1 MSNKKT
7 IKDRLDDAV
16 DDSIKQISG
25 TDATFL
31 YTDFSS
37 SPMHIG
43 SLTIVEGSLKFED
56 FKAIIASKL
65 HLIPKFRQRLLK
77 VPLNLDYPYWVDDP
91 NFNLDL
97 HLNRIKLPDPADWE
111 TLREVTSSIFS
122 DALDK
127 RRPLWSL
134 TFIEGLDE
142 ISQIPKGSV
151 AILLKIHHVMIDG
164 KSGVGVMSV
173 LFDQNQENK
182 HKPAPEPKPYNPEPL
197 PDDISLLLKSSYN
210 FLKDPLKVPKVIS
223 ETAFSVIKDQAA
235 KSMMGKKE
243 FDRKNF
249 SVPKTIFNESV
260 SPKKTWGTA
269 ILSFDRIYN
278 LKQIMGVTV
287 NDVILAIC
295 GGAIRKYLLEKDK
308 LPSQSLVANVPISV
322 RKKGGENK
330 MDNQISSMLV
340 QIGTHIEDPIERLK
354 FIQEVTDIGKIKN
367 KADGAKKLLQM
378 ANMAPF
384 GLANL
389 AANVYTT
396 YNIKDLHRPP
406 FNVTISNVPGPRN
419 MLYIKGHKIV
429 TIFGLTPVLDGF
441 GLIIAAFSYNGLI
454 TLTATSDAHTM
465 PDIDVF
471 SRYMRE
477 SANTLEKDVK
487 KRGKQDAT
495 AKAAKLKSTAFFTA
509 FRKYIKENPKLFK
522 TNKAIFEFQVNSK
535 YTEGFWQLDMTK
547 ATAELKKK
555 KSKNATATIHIED
568 DNLFG
573 LFKGDFLIEEL
584 VIQDRINFSGK
595 KADIMKI
602 TKLLTQFLIK

>member
-1 MSNKKT
+1 
-7 IKDRLDDAV
+7 
-16 DDSIKQISG
+16 
-25 TDATFL
+25 
-31 YTDFSS
+31 
-37 SPMHIG
+37 
-43 SLTIVEGSLKFED
+43 
-56 FKAIIASKL
+56 
-65 HLIPKFRQRLLK
+65 
-77 VPLNLDYPYWVDDP
+77 
-91 NFNLDL
+91 
-97 HLNRIKLPDPADWE
+97 
-111 TLREVTSSIFS
+111 
-122 DALDK
+122 
-127 RRPLWSL
+127 
-134 TFIEGLDE
+134 
-142 ISQIPKGSV
+142 
-151 AILLKIHHVMIDG
+151 
-164 KSGVGVMSV
+164 
-173 LFDQNQENK
+173 
-182 HKPAPEPKPYNPEPL
+182 
-197 PDDISLLLKSSYN
+197 
-210 FLKDPLKVPKVIS
+210 
-223 ETAFSVIKDQAA
+223 
-235 KSMMGKKE
+235 
-243 FDRKNF
+243 
-249 SVPKTIFNESV
+249 
-260 SPKKTWGTA
+260 
-269 ILSFDRIYN
+269 
-278 LKQIMGVTV
+278 
-287 NDVILAIC
+287 
-295 GGAIRKYLLEKDK
+295 
-308 LPSQSLVANVPISV
+308 
-322 RKKGGENK
+322 
-330 MDNQISSMLV
+330 
-340 QIGTHIEDPIERLK
+340 
-354 FIQEVTDIGKIKN
+354 
-367 KADGAKKLLQM
+367 M

-495 AKAAKLKSTAFFTA
+495 AKAVKLKSTAFFNA

-535 YTEGFWQLDMTK
+535 YTEGFWQLDMTQ

-584 VIQDRINFSGK
+584 VIQDRINFSGR